1 MWYKGT
7 RIKYSSEL
15 RKHENENIKNI
26 EKELNS
32 LEALYESMDNT
43 DLNIETK
50 LLTLKNELKSYFEKK
65 KQRVQLLDLRLNGY
79 MKQREILD
87 IFVILRREIILIS
100 LYKV

>member
-1 MWYKGT
+1 
-7 RIKYSSEL
+7 
-15 RKHENENIKNI
+15 
-26 EKELNS
+26 LNS
-32 LEALYESMDNT
+32 LEALYASIDNT